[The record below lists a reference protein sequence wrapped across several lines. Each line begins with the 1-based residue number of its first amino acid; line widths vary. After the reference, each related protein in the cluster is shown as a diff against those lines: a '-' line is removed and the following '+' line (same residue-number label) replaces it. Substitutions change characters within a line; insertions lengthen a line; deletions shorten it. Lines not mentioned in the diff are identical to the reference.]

1 MPYNTADGLYQIN
14 TANEEAPAQVFPV
27 MCLKCGVRFLHDLKG
42 MDIHT
47 KWHEDYDELIDWA
60 RSVSNLFKRT
70 PEQPHEL
77 NSGGLSEE
85 NRGIAEASIKDRFNM
100 GGSEE
105 GLQKG
110 SD

>member
-1 MPYNTADGLYQIN
+1 MADVKWQSRSLYLGKSGYSTEVMQRCSLCG
-14 TANEEAPAQVFPV
+14 AAVFSED
-27 MCLKCGVRFLHDLKG
+27 KKTH
-42 MDIHT
+42 I
-47 KWHEDYDELIDWA
+47 KWHEEIDEIVDWA
-60 RSVSNLFKRT
+60 RSVSELFKRN

-85 NRGIAEASIKDRFNM
+85 DRGISEASIKDRFNM

-110 SD
+110 SE